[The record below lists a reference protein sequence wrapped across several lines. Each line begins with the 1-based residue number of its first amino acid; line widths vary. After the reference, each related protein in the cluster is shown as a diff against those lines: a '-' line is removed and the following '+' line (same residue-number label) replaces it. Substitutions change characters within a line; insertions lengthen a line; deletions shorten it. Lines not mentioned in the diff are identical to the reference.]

1 MMAWIR
7 TISKKETEGPLQG
20 QRARERGRRRLVPQ
34 RLTGWR
40 RAIRGIIAMAP
51 LAACALAL
59 SGCWP
64 FNRTPPQQK
73 YFDALKI
80 GNSAEASQL
89 WLQMTP
95 DQRAKFERGEGI
107 RPSVSHNDVQQAI
120 DEHYAE
126 QDDDGSAPKQAE
138 LAPGAGAGLQDL
150 PSYLKANGGAG
161 APQPAPPEQ

>member
-1 MMAWIR
+1 M
-7 TISKKETEGPLQG
+7 
-20 QRARERGRRRLVPQ
+20 RGF
-34 RLTGWR
+34 
-40 RAIRGIIAMAP
+40 IAVAP
-51 LAACALAL
+51 LVACAIIF

-73 YFDALKI
+73 YFDALKM

-107 RPSVSHNDVQQAI
+107 RPSVTHNDVQQAI

-126 QDDDGSAPKQAE
+126 QEDDGSAPKPAE
-138 LAPGAGAGLQDL
+138 LAPDAGAGLQAL
-150 PSYLKANGGAG
+150 PSYLKANGAAD
-161 APQPAPPEQ
+161 APQPAPAAQ

>member
-1 MMAWIR
+1 M
-7 TISKKETEGPLQG
+7 
-20 QRARERGRRRLVPQ
+20 RGF
-34 RLTGWR
+34 
-40 RAIRGIIAMAP
+40 IAVAP
-51 LAACALAL
+51 LVACAIIF

-73 YFDALKI
+73 YFDALKM

-107 RPSVSHNDVQQAI
+107 RPSVTHNDVQQAI

-126 QDDDGSAPKQAE
+126 QEDDGSAPKPAE
-138 LAPGAGAGLQDL
+138 LAPDAGGRVLC
-150 PSYLKANGGAG
+150 KAIGEPPTRRN
-161 APQPAPPEQ
+161 PRRPAITRKYP